1 MPPVLQVT
9 PVSAKAFAELEP
21 LIDRLDE
28 PEAALAQLVRLGGDD
43 AEARFDQARPLDD
56 DEEEW
61 AAQVEIAG
69 TTVLVRAQGGR
80 WAIYAPPEVDEAE
93 AMLAAR
99 RLHGLLGQQSADWD
113 QDR

>member
-1 MPPVLQVT
+1 MPPVLQVA
-9 PVSAKAFAELEP
+9 PVTADPFAELEP

-28 PEAALAQLVRLGGDD
+28 AEAALAQLIRLGGDD
-43 AEARFDQARPLDD
+43 AGELFP
-56 DEEEW
+56 EEDPQDEW
-61 AAQVEIAG
+61 AARVEIAG

>member
-1 MPPVLQVT
+1 MPPFLQVV
-9 PVSAKAFAELEP
+9 PVSPEAFAELEP
-21 LIDRLDE
+21 LIERLDE
-28 PEAALAQLVRLGGDD
+28 PEAALAQLARLGGEEVG
-43 AEARFDQARPLDD
+43 ALCEPGGPLEGD
-56 DEEEW
+56 EW
-61 AAQVEIAG
+61 AARVEVTG

>member
-1 MPPVLQVT
+1 MPPVLQVV
-9 PVSAKAFAELEP
+9 PIAPEACAGLDP

-28 PEAALAQLVRLGGDD
+28 AEAALAQLVRLAGEEADALCEPGG
-43 AEARFDQARPLDD
+43 PLDGD
-56 DEEEW
+56 AW
-61 AAQVEIAG
+61 AARVEITG

-99 RLHGLLGQQSADWD
+99 RLHGLLGQQSDDWD
-113 QDR
+113 LDR

>member
-1 MPPVLQVT
+1 MPPVLQVVR
-9 PVSAKAFAELEP
+9 VSPEAFTDLEP

-28 PEAALAQLVRLGGDD
+28 PAAALVQLVRLGGGEASERFEQED
-43 AEARFDQARPLDD
+43 AG

-61 AAQVEIAG
+61 AARVEVAG

-80 WAIYAPPEVDEAE
+80 WAIYAPADVDEAE

-113 QDR
+113 LDR